1 MAATVVFDQ
10 SYETKEKEMRFV
22 LTCGGTAGHVNPALA
37 VAGRLRELMPESE
50 FLFLGAEGKMEMDLV
65 PRAGYEIRGLKIT
78 NISRERSL
86 SGMLHN
92 VETVKNVL
100 ASERAAKKI
109 LKDFRPDAVIGT
121 GGYVCYPVL
130 SAAVKLHIPT
140 LVHESNALPGL
151 TTRMLADKVDAILV
165 GFEES
170 RQHYPDPE
178 KVTVTGTPVRGE
190 FARYTKDSAKAE
202 LGLDPHLPLVV
213 SVWGSLG
220 SGHMNGIL
228 TQMLPKMKGQGRY
241 RLIHSVGSRD
251 YKDFQAA
258 LARQKLDPADC
269 NVDTREYIF
278 DMPRVMA
285 AADLI
290 LCRAGASTLAELT
303 YMGKPVL
310 IVPSPNVTD
319 NHQEKN
325 ARVLERAGGAKVFLE
340 GEFDEDSLLAEIE
353 RLLQS
358 PEELAAMSKAMA
370 ALSVPDATDKM
381 VDKILNLTRK

>member
-1 MAATVVFDQ
+1 
-10 SYETKEKEMRFV
+10 MRFV

-37 VAGRLRELMPESE
+37 VAGRLRELMPDSE
-50 FLFLGAEGKMEMDLV
+50 FLFLGAEGMMEMDLV

-86 SGMLHN
+86 SGVLHN
-92 VETVKNVL
+92 VDTVKNVL
-100 ASERAAKKI
+100 ASERVSRKT

-121 GGYVCYPVL
+121 GGYVCFPVL
-130 SAAVKLHIPT
+130 SAAARLHIPT

-170 RQHYPDPE
+170 RRHYPEPD
-178 KVTVTGTPVRGE
+178 KVSVTGTPVRGE
-190 FARYTKDSAKAE
+190 FSRYTKDSARAE
-202 LGLDPHLPLVV
+202 LGLDPTEPLVV

-220 SGHMNGIL
+220 SGHMNGVL
-228 TQMLPKMKGQGRY
+228 TRMLPRLRGQR
-241 RLIHSVGSRD
+241 RFRMIHSVGSRD
-251 YKDFQAA
+251 YAVFLRT
-258 LARQKLDPADC
+258 LAEGKLDPAEC
-269 NVDTREYIF
+269 NVDAREYIF

-340 GEFDEDSLLAEIE
+340 GQFDEESLLREID
-353 RLLQS
+353 RLLDT
-358 PEELAAMSKAMA
+358 PEELASMSKAMA

-381 VDKILNLTRK
+381 VDKILSLTRK

>member
-1 MAATVVFDQ
+1 M
-10 SYETKEKEMRFV
+10 KFV

-65 PRAGYEIRGLKIT
+65 PRAGYEIRGLRIT
-78 NISRERSL
+78 NIARGHSL
-86 SGMLHN
+86 SALMHN
-92 VETVKNVL
+92 LDTAKNVI
-100 ASERAAKKI
+100 ASEHEARTI
-109 LKDFRPDAVIGT
+109 LKEFRPDAVIGT
-121 GGYVCYPVL
+121 GGYVCFPVL
-130 SAAVKLHIPT
+130 DAASRLHIPT

-151 TTRMLADKVDAILV
+151 TTRMLADKVHAILV

-170 RQHYPDPE
+170 RRHYREPE
-178 KVTVTGTPVRGE
+178 KVSVTGTPVRGE
-190 FARYTKDSAKAE
+190 FARYTRESARKE
-202 LGLDPHLPLVV
+202 LGLDPGESLVV

-228 TQMLPKMKGQGRY
+228 TEMLPLLQGQKHFRM
-241 RLIHSVGSRD
+241 IHSVGSRD
-251 YKDFQAA
+251 YREFQRT
-258 LARQKLDPADC
+258 LAERKLDPAAC
-269 NVDTREYIF
+269 RVDAREYIF
-278 DMPRVMA
+278 DMPQVMA

-325 ARVLERAGGAKVFLE
+325 ARVLEKAGGAKVFLE
-340 GEFDEDSLLAEIE
+340 GQFDAKSLLAEIE
-353 RLLQS
+353 RLLQN
-358 PEELAAMSKAMA
+358 PEELMSMSKAMA
-370 ALSVPDATDKM
+370 SLSVPDATDKI
-381 VDKILNLTRK
+381 VDKVLSLVNQVNRTGDS

>member
-1 MAATVVFDQ
+1 M
-10 SYETKEKEMRFV
+10 KFV
-22 LTCGGTAGHVNPALA
+22 LTCGGTAGHINPALA
-37 VAGRLRELMPESE
+37 VAGRLKELMPDSE

-65 PRAGYEIRGLKIT
+65 PRAGYEIRPLKIT
-78 NISRERSL
+78 NISRGHSL
-86 SGMLHN
+86 SALKHN
-92 VETVKNVL
+92 LETVKNVI
-100 ASERAAKKI
+100 ASEHEAKQI
-109 LKDFRPDAVIGT
+109 LKSFHPDAVIGT

-130 SAAVKLHIPT
+130 SAAARLHIPT
-140 LVHESNALPGL
+140 VVHESNALPGL

-170 RQHYPDPE
+170 RRHYAKPE
-178 KVTVTGTPVRGE
+178 KVSVTGTPVRGE
-190 FARYTKDSAKAE
+190 FSRYTKDTARAE
-202 LGLDPHLPLVV
+202 LGLDRTAPLVV

-220 SGHMNGIL
+220 SGHMNGIV
-228 TQMLPKMKGQGRY
+228 TQMLPKLQGQR
-241 RLIHSVGSRD
+241 RFRMIHSVGSRD
-251 YKDFQAA
+251 YAA
-258 LARQKLDPADC
+258 FCKTLSEQKIDPASC
-269 NVDTREYIF
+269 GVDAREYIF

-303 YMGKPVL
+303 YMGKPVV

-340 GEFDEDSLLAEIE
+340 GQFDEKSLLREID
-353 RLLQS
+353 RLLET
-358 PEELAAMSKAMA
+358 PEELASMSKAMA

-381 VDKILNLTRK
+381 VDKILSMTRK

>member
-1 MAATVVFDQ
+1 
-10 SYETKEKEMRFV
+10 MRFV

-37 VAGRLRELMPESE
+37 VAGRLRELMPDSE
-50 FLFLGAEGKMEMDLV
+50 FLFLGAEGMMEMDLV

-86 SGMLHN
+86 SGVLHN
-92 VETVKNVL
+92 VDTVKNVL
-100 ASERAAKKI
+100 ASERVSRRI

-130 SAAVKLHIPT
+130 SAAARLRIPT

-170 RQHYPDPE
+170 RQHYPEPD
-178 KVTVTGTPVRGE
+178 KVSVTGTPVRGE
-190 FARYTKDSAKAE
+190 FSHYTKDSARAE
-202 LGLDPHLPLVV
+202 LGLDPAEPLVV

-220 SGHMNGIL
+220 SGHMNGVL
-228 TQMLPKMKGQGRY
+228 TRMLPRLRGQR
-241 RLIHSVGSRD
+241 RFRMIHSVGSRD
-251 YKDFQAA
+251 YAVFLRT
-258 LARQKLDPADC
+258 LAEGKLDPAEC
-269 NVDTREYIF
+269 NVDAREYIF

-340 GEFDEDSLLAEIE
+340 GQFDEESLLREID
-353 RLLQS
+353 RLLDT
-358 PEELAAMSKAMA
+358 PEELASMSKAMA

-381 VDKILNLTRK
+381 VDKILSLTRK

>member
-1 MAATVVFDQ
+1 M
-10 SYETKEKEMRFV
+10 KFV
-22 LTCGGTAGHVNPALA
+22 LTCGGTAGHINPALA
-37 VAGRLRELMPESE
+37 VAGRLRELLPDGR

-78 NISRERSL
+78 NIARGRSL
-86 SGMLHN
+86 AALAHN
-92 VETVKNVL
+92 VDTVKNVIS
-100 ASERAAKKI
+100 SEREARRI
-109 LKDFRPDAVIGT
+109 LKDFCPDAVIGT

-130 SAAVKLHIPT
+130 LAASRLHIPT

-170 RQHYPDPE
+170 RSHYPDPE

-190 FARYTKDSAKAE
+190 FARYTREKAKQE
-202 LGLDPHLPLVV
+202 LGLDVNAPLVV

-228 TQMLPKMKGQGRY
+228 TEMLPLLKGQKRFFM
-241 RLIHSVGSRD
+241 IHSVGSRD
-251 YKDFQAA
+251 HEQFRKT
-258 LARQKLDPADC
+258 LAERKLDPAAC
-269 NVDTREYIF
+269 NVDAREYIF

-303 YMGKPVL
+303 YMGKPVV

-325 ARVLERAGGAKVFLE
+325 ARVLERAGGAIVFLE
-340 GEFDEDSLLAEIE
+340 GEFDAASLLREIDG
-353 RLLQS
+353 LLQNPGALKS
-358 PEELAAMSKAMA
+358 MSEAMS
-370 ALSVPDATDKM
+370 ALSVPDATDKI
-381 VDKILNLTRK
+381 VDKILQLARK

>member
-1 MAATVVFDQ
+1 
-10 SYETKEKEMRFV
+10 
-22 LTCGGTAGHVNPALA
+22 
-37 VAGRLRELMPESE
+37 
-50 FLFLGAEGKMEMDLV
+50 MEMDLV

-78 NISRERSL
+78 NIARGHSL
-86 SGMLHN
+86 SALMHN
-92 VETVKNVL
+92 LDTAKNVI
-100 ASERAAKKI
+100 ASEHEARAI
-109 LKDFRPDAVIGT
+109 LKEFRPDAVIGT
-121 GGYVCYPVL
+121 GGYVCFPVL
-130 SAAVKLHIPT
+130 DAASRLHIPT

-170 RQHYPDPE
+170 RRHYREPE
-178 KVTVTGTPVRGE
+178 KVSVTGTPVRGE
-190 FARYTKDSAKAE
+190 FARYTRESARKE
-202 LGLDPHLPLVV
+202 LGLDPEEPLVV

-228 TQMLPKMKGQGRY
+228 TEMLPLLQGQKRF
-241 RLIHSVGSRD
+241 RMIHSVGSRD
-251 YKDFQAA
+251 YREFQRT
-258 LARQKLDPADC
+258 LAERKLDPAAC
-269 NVDTREYIF
+269 RVDAREYIF
-278 DMPRVMA
+278 DMPQVMA

-325 ARVLERAGGAKVFLE
+325 ARVLEQAGGARVFLE
-340 GEFDEDSLLAEIE
+340 GEFDARSLLEEID

-358 PEELAAMSKAMA
+358 PGELQSMSKAMA
-370 ALSVPDATDKM
+370 SLSVPDATDKI
-381 VDKILNLTRK
+381 VDKVLSLVNQ